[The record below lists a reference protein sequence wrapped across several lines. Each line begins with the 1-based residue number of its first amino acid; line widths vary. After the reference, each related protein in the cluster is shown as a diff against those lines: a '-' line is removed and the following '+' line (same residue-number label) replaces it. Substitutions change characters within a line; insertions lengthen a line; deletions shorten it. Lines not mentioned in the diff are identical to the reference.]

1 MIVGTHVHY
10 NPPRLEFSRSPLS
23 DEITKAEERVSKLE
37 IQAQE
42 MMNALNRIRDLDE
55 IDIAEKKWV
64 EVDRKAINAR
74 RRLYEMKQRL
84 ERGVSVNLNVPLP
97 GAYRV
102 IKTNQEDGTV
112 TLMHI
117 LGAEYPLWLTRN
129 SWCVPITDV
138 KVSQTPLC
146 A

>member
-1 MIVGTHVHY
+1 MIVGTYVHY
-10 NPPRLEFSRSPLS
+10 TPPRLEFPRSLLS
-23 DEITKAEERVSKLE
+23 DKIREAEERVSKLE
-37 IQAQE
+37 TQAQE
-42 MMNALNRIRDLDE
+42 MMNALDRIRDLDE
-55 IDIAEKKWV
+55 IDIAEEKWAK
-64 EVDRKAINAR
+64 VDRKAIYAR

-84 ERGVSVNLNVPLP
+84 ERGFSVNLNVPLP

-112 TLMHI
+112 TLTHI
-117 LGAEYPLWLTRN
+117 LGAEYPLWMTRD